1 MILAPGVNIF
11 VTYNV
16 TSYIYRVIISI
27 RHKGLKLLWE
37 KGNGS
42 KLPAALVPRV
52 SMVMQLI
59 NRAKRVEDIA
69 FPGSDL
75 HPLKD
80 NLQGSWAVKISGNYR
95 IIFRFDEQGCDALD
109 LDYVDYH

>member
-1 MILAPGVNIF
+1 VIL
-11 VTYNV
+11 
-16 TSYIYRVIISI
+16 SI

-37 KGNGS
+37 KGSGS
-42 KLPAALVPRV
+42 KLPAILVARI

-59 NRAKRVEDIA
+59 NRAKKIEDVA

-75 HPLKD
+75 HPLKGD
-80 NLQGSWAVKISGNYR
+80 LKDFWAVKISGNYR
-95 IIFRFDEQGCDALD
+95 IIFRFDEQGCNALD